1 MDRERIQILVEVD
14 IDPIPGWGNDPQDY
28 VTMLEKSLSDR
39 IPHYN
44 PRVMLLNGLWINF
57 DSKLVSGS

>member
-1 MDRERIQILVEVD
+1 MDRERIQIIVEVD

-28 VTMLEKSLSDR
+28 VKMLEKSLSDR

-44 PRVMLLNGLWINF
+44 PRVMLLDGIWINI
-57 DSKLVSGS
+57 DSKLVNGS